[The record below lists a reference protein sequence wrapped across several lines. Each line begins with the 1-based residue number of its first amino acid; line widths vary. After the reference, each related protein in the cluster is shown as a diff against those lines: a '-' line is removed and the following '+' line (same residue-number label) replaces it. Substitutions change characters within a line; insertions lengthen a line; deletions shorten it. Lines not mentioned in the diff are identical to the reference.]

1 MEWNPDLAWQ
11 PVPVHTVDH
20 ETDVLLNAQQT
31 LCPKLNRLRQEVEL
45 GQIVQD
51 QLAEHQLVL

>member
-20 ETDVLLNAQQT
+20 ETDVLLNAHQT

-51 QLAEHQLVL
+51 QLAEHQ